1 MRLDIVVVY
10 DDKYANIME
19 TKVCSRGSI
28 FPEMKLQGIDG
39 KALSGVDF
47 AV

>member
-1 MRLDIVVVY
+1 MRLDIVLVY
-10 DDKYANIME
+10 DDKYTNILE
-19 TKVCSRGSI
+19 TKVCSRVSK